1 MTPST
6 QAARVLL
13 QALAAAGVRH
23 VVLSPGSRS
32 APLAHAV
39 AQAALPDGERP
50 ADAPALDLH
59 VRVDERAAGFLAVGL
74 ARATALNGSVA
85 PVAVV
90 TTSGTAV
97 ANLHPAVLEAHHA
110 GLPLLLLTA
119 DRPHELRGT
128 GANQTTD
135 QVGLFAGA
143 VRLVLDLS
151 APVGGRREMEHLRR
165 VAAEAVTTAS
175 GVRSGDPGPVHVN
188 LGYREP
194 LEPDDAAWP
203 RLPLPTRVPR
213 AREAP
218 LVALQAEAPDSPPPP
233 RGWTQDEPT
242 VVVAGDGAGA
252 VAGQI
257 AEANGWPLLAEPS
270 SGARGGANAVPAYRL
285 VLAGLGA
292 EVRRVVVLGRPTLS
306 RPVQA
311 LLARRDVRT
320 LAVVHRG
327 SASPD
332 AGRWA
337 TGVLTEVPAWLR
349 TGGPD
354 RAGDPAWLAR
364 WLDEGRSALDAVR
377 SELDV
382 IGADQGGQDDRAAWT
397 MSGPALA
404 VEVAA
409 ASGADDVLVIGAS
422 NPIRDLDLVA
432 DWVTP
437 PLVVANRGLSGIDG
451 TTSTAAGLA
460 LGLDRPVRAYLGDLT
475 FLHDVGGLLVGSLE
489 RRPDLQL
496 VVANDDGGSVFATL
510 EHGDPAHAAVFERVF
525 GTPHGIDLAALCAGY
540 GVTCT
545 RVADLGALRAVLAEP
560 VRGLS
565 VVEVPVDRA
574 GRRGLQER
582 LSAVVAD
589 AGVVDTS
596 GE

>member
-1 MTPST
+1 
-6 QAARVLL
+6 
-13 QALAAAGVRH
+13 
-23 VVLSPGSRS
+23 
-32 APLAHAV
+32 
-39 AQAALPDGERP
+39 
-50 ADAPALDLH
+50 
-59 VRVDERAAGFLAVGL
+59 
-74 ARATALNGSVA
+74 
-85 PVAVV
+85 
-90 TTSGTAV
+90 V

-165 VAAEAVTTAS
+165 VAAEAVATAS

-194 LEPDDAAWP
+194 LQPDDAAWP
-203 RLPLPTRVPR
+203 RLPLPTRVPQ
-213 AREAP
+213 AREVP
-218 LVALQAEAPDSPPPP
+218 LVTVLTPAPDAPPPL

-252 VAGQI
+252 VARQV

-270 SGARGGANAVPAYRL
+270 SGARGGPNVVPAYRL
-285 VLAGLGA
+285 VVAALGA
-292 EVRRVVVLGRPTLS
+292 DVRRVVVLGRPTLS

-311 LLARRDVRT
+311 LLTRRDVRT
-320 LAVVHRG
+320 LAVVRRG

-349 TGGPD
+349 TGAQD

-364 WLDEGRSALDAVR
+364 WLDEGRCALDAVR
-377 SELDV
+377 AELARLDAEP
-382 IGADQGGQDDRAAWT
+382 GDERDAERAWT
-397 MSGPALA
+397 VSGPALA
-404 VEVAA
+404 AEVAA
-409 ASGADDVLVIGAS
+409 ASGAGDVLVVGAS

-432 DWVTP
+432 DWVAP
-437 PLVVANRGLSGIDG
+437 PVVVANRGLSGIDG

-460 LGLDRPVRAYLGDLT
+460 LGLGRPVRAYVGDLT

-525 GTPHGIDLAALCAGY
+525 GTPHGVDLAALCAGY
-540 GVTCT
+540 GIPCT
-545 RVADLGALRAVLAEP
+545 RVEDVAQLRAVLAEP

-574 GRRGLQER
+574 GRRELQAR
-582 LSAVVAD
+582 MSAAVVDAELAD
-589 AGVVDTS
+589 VS